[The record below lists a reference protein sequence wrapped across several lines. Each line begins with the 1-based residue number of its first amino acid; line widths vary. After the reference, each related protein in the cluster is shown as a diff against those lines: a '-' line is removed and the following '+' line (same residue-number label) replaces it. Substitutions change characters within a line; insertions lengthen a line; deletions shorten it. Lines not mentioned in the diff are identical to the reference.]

1 MPAEAPVSEPGL
13 VVHFELTRAD
23 LLAFYR
29 HNVRHDRR
37 IQQPLLIGYPL
48 AVALAALLAFA
59 QSLGDG
65 GMELQA
71 FFTALPVAAGG
82 LFLAYPLFLYFY
94 PRVLVQQTASVP
106 GALGSHAV
114 EVFPSGLT
122 HLSRVAEGCHEWTAV
137 REIVSAPGGLYF
149 EINHFQTVIVPR
161 GAFHDTD
168 DFHRF
173 LAKAHYFRDQALQ
186 RGTASRTSGSQM
198 ITIPEGAMVV
208 DYELKATDI
217 HTFVRYHLTN
227 RGRRLAS
234 LALLGMASLGAWAL
248 NGGVVGAVLA
258 AVAGALV
265 LWVLVPLWVLR
276 RMCELP
282 GVLGP
287 RVLAFCEE
295 GIIGWTEAL
304 GDGTL
309 TWSGIYDLAE
319 TPRHLYLYYGPATAI
334 VVPTRAFE
342 APEVLDQF
350 LVNARG
356 WIRAARGQ
364 KP

>member
-13 VVHFELTRAD
+13 VVHFELTQAD

-37 IQQPLLIGYPL
+37 IQRPLLVGYPL

-65 GMELQA
+65 GMELRA
-71 FFTALPVAAGG
+71 FLTALAVASGG
-82 LFLAYPLFLYFY
+82 LFLAYPLFLRFY
-94 PRVLVQQTASVP
+94 PRVLMRQAAAVP
-106 GALGSHAV
+106 GALGAHAV
-114 EVFPSGLT
+114 ELFPSGLT
-122 HLSRVAEGCHEWTAV
+122 HLSQVAEGRHEWMAV
-137 REIVSAPGGLYF
+137 REITPAPGGLYF

-161 GAFHDTD
+161 SAFSD
-168 DFHRF
+168 DEDSQRF
-173 LAKAHYFRDQALQ
+173 LARAHRFRDQALA
-186 RGTASRTSGSQM
+186 RGVVGRTTGSEM
-198 ITIPEGAMVV
+198 ITIPEGALIVH
-208 DYELKATDI
+208 YELKARDV
-217 HTFVRYHLTN
+217 HTFVRYHLLH
-227 RGRRLAS
+227 RGRRLS
-234 LALLGMASLGAWAL
+234 VLALAGMATLGAWGL
-248 NGGVVGAVLA
+248 NGGALGAGLA
-258 AVAGALV
+258 LIAGGLG

-276 RMCELP
+276 HMCELP

-287 RVLAFCEE
+287 RVLAFCDE

-309 TWSGIYDLAE
+309 TWSGVYDLAE

-350 LVNARG
+350 LSDARD
-356 WIRAARGQ
+356 WIRRARTQ
-364 KP
+364 KL